1 MTRRHRRFVALTI
14 VALACAGCGDSLSS
28 ELEHER
34 VNTGIRTSKDEP
46 NILERDPAAYRKK
59 PNPDTEGEDDANA
72 FKK

>member
-14 VALACAGCGDSLSS
+14 VALACAGCSDSVSG

-34 VNTGIRTSKDEP
+34 TEPGVRTSKDNSNVVEH
-46 NILERDPAAYRKK
+46 DPAAYRKK